1 MPDYACESSRTVLR
15 FPVPPECDGMRLKT
29 FLRGRCGVSYRLVVR
44 LKHVPMGMTMAG
56 QLIRTIDPVRAG
68 QVVEL
73 RLPPDTKIAQPMG
86 SGDLRVLFE
95 DAHLLIV
102 DKPAGMAV
110 HPSAGRE
117 DNTLL
122 GAAAVYRRQH
132 GEDGAFR
139 PVGRLDRDTSGI
151 MVLAK
156 HSHAAHLLNG
166 HVEKWYL
173 AICLGELKG
182 QQTIDLPL
190 RVKEGHSIQREV
202 GEGGQRAVTHWQS
215 LFVGGHKTLLGVR
228 IETGRTH
235 QIRAHMAHIGHP
247 LAGDT
252 MYGPHDRNGIGRH
265 ALHCGAVRLVHPVT
279 GQHIG
284 LTAPLPDDMRHL
296 LEQMGASSPE
306 KVWRDFCRNLCQKE

>member
-1 MPDYACESSRTVLR
+1 MPDCTKECSGTVLR
-15 FPVPPECDGMRLKT
+15 FPVPAECDGMRLKT

-44 LKHVPMGMTMAG
+44 LKHVPMGMTMG
-56 QLIRTIDPVRAG
+56 GRLIRTIDPVHVG

-73 RLPPDTKIAQPMG
+73 RLPPDTKTAQPMG

-122 GAAAVYRRQH
+122 GAAAAYRKEH
-132 GEDGAFR
+132 GEEGAFR

-156 HSHAAHLLNG
+156 HTHAAHLLNG
-166 HVEKWYL
+166 QIKKWYL
-173 AICLGELKG
+173 AICLGELQG
-182 QQTIDLPL
+182 DGTIDLPL
-190 RVKEGHSIQREV
+190 RIKEGHSIQREV
-202 GEGGQRAVTHWQS
+202 GEGGQNAVTHWKS
-215 LFVGGHKTLLGVR
+215 LAVGRGKTLLGVR

-252 MYGPHDRNGIGRH
+252 MYGPGGDGIGRH
-265 ALHCGAVRLVHPVT
+265 ALHCGAVGLTHPVS
-279 GQHIG
+279 GQCIH
-284 LTAPLPDDMRHL
+284 LDAPLPDDMRRL
-296 LEQMGASSPE
+296 LEQMGIHHPDE
-306 KVWRDFCRNLCQKE
+306 QWRNFIPNLSQKE